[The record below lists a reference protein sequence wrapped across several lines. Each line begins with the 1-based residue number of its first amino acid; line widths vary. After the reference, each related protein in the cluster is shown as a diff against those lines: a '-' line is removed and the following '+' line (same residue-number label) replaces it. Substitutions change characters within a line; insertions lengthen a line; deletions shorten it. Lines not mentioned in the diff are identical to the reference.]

1 MPVISLLVCED
12 GKKGRLNGVNMSTFS
27 QRYGHKSSVLQLEA
41 ASDTLKRR
49 ILAAFYKQEFDS
61 YDTIDWTNYTTGIED
76 MMIEMGVPYEF
87 PKNESIKKRNAE
99 ALQKYVMEA
108 KEWYVIFDFIE
119 RYFMNS
125 EKETV
130 EKMRTV
136 FNRIL
141 EEEVSG
147 YRIMGKLVVPIVSE
161 HELKSLEEAANIPYD
176 SARAHIR
183 KAVDSF
189 SNRKAPDY
197 ENTIKDS
204 ISAVEAM
211 CCIITENPKATLGEA
226 LKKLESKGVKLHK
239 ALQSAMSSL
248 YGYTSDE
255 GGIRHGSIDFA
266 GASSEDAKYMLISC
280 SAFVNYLIEKWE
292 KVK

>member
-1 MPVISLLVCED
+1 
-12 GKKGRLNGVNMSTFS
+12 MSTFS
-27 QRYGHKSSVLQLEA
+27 QRYGYKSSVLQLET

-61 YDTIDWTNYTTGIED
+61 YDTFDWANYTTGIED

-87 PKNESIKKRNAE
+87 PKNELIKKRNAE
-99 ALQKYVMEA
+99 ALQKYIMDA

-125 EKETV
+125 EQETV

-147 YRIMGKLVVPIVSE
+147 YRIMDKLVVPIVSE
-161 HELKSLEEAANIPYD
+161 HELKSLEEAVNIPYD

-197 ENTIKDS
+197 ENTIKDVQ
-204 ISAVEAM
+204 A
-211 CCIITENPKATLGEA
+211 NH
-226 LKKLESKGVKLHK
+226 ES
-239 ALQSAMSSL
+239 
-248 YGYTSDE
+248 
-255 GGIRHGSIDFA
+255 
-266 GASSEDAKYMLISC
+266 
-280 SAFVNYLIEKWE
+280 
-292 KVK
+292 

>member
-1 MPVISLLVCED
+1 M
-12 GKKGRLNGVNMSTFS
+12 
-27 QRYGHKSSVLQLEA
+27 
-41 ASDTLKRR
+41 
-49 ILAAFYKQEFDS
+49 
-61 YDTIDWTNYTTGIED
+61 
-76 MMIEMGVPYEF
+76 
-87 PKNESIKKRNAE
+87 
-99 ALQKYVMEA
+99 
-108 KEWYVIFDFIE
+108 
-119 RYFMNS
+119 
-125 EKETV
+125 
-130 EKMRTV
+130 
-136 FNRIL
+136 
-141 EEEVSG
+141 
-147 YRIMGKLVVPIVSE
+147 SE
-161 HELKSLEEAANIPYD
+161 HELKALEEAINIPYD

-204 ISAVEAM
+204 MSAVEAM
-211 CCIITENPKATLGEA
+211 CCIITENPKDTLGEA

-239 ALQSAMSSL
+239 ARQNARSSL
-248 YGYTSDE
+248 NGYTSDE

>member
-1 MPVISLLVCED
+1 
-12 GKKGRLNGVNMSTFS
+12 MSTFS
-27 QRYGHKSSVLQLEA
+27 QRYGYKSSVLQLET

-49 ILAAFYKQEFDS
+49 ILAVFYKQEFDS

-87 PKNESIKKRNAE
+87 PKNELIKKRNAE
-99 ALQKYVMEA
+99 ALQKYIMDA
-108 KEWYVIFDFIE
+108 KEWYVIFDFVE
-119 RYFMNS
+119 RYLMNS
-125 EKETV
+125 EKDIV
-130 EKMRTV
+130 EKMSAV

-141 EEEVSG
+141 VEEVSG
-147 YRIMGKLVVPIVSE
+147 YRIMDKQVVPIISE
-161 HELKSLEEAANIPYD
+161 HELKALEEATNIPYD
-176 SARAHIR
+176 SARTHIR

-189 SNRKAPDY
+189 SDRKAPDY

-211 CCIITENPKATLGEA
+211 CCIITGNSKATLGEA
-226 LKKLESKGVKLHK
+226 LKKLESRGIKLHK
-239 ALQSAMSSL
+239 AFQNAMNSL

-255 GGIRHGSIDFA
+255 GGIRHGSIDFV
-266 GASSEDAKYMLISC
+266 GASREDAKYMLISC

-292 KVK
+292 MFK